1 MFEGRDSF
9 RGVPDPKFFLNAD
22 GADSD
27 GVAADIAL
35 TVLNRVVHI
44 YESNG
49 AAQAAYAITLPPV
62 GESTGLVFSFTSVED
77 LGTYNVTIQDQDE
90 SFDWSDIILTG
101 DNETVV
107 LYSDGRRWH
116 TLSRIPYA
124 KTQTLLATGAV
135 IPGVRVLILDHT
147 SAAILAAMADAK
159 AHQGL
164 FVINVLTEPGG
175 GQDHVVTITT
185 GSWNGTN
192 KVITFADI
200 ADQLIVYFD
209 SAGAGTIILNTGGA
223 LSG

>member
-1 MFEGRDSF
+1 MSFEGRDSF
-9 RGVPDPKFFLNAD
+9 RGVPDPKFFLATY
-22 GADSD
+22 
-27 GVAADIAL
+27 GVDANGDAIAAHAL
-35 TVLNRVVHI
+35 TVRNRIVHV
-44 YESNG
+44 YESNDT
-49 AAQAAYAITLPPV
+49 AAYAITLPLV

-116 TLSRIPYA
+116 TISRIPYA

-147 SAAILAAMADAK
+147 STAILAAMADAK

-192 KVITFADI
+192 KVITFANI
-200 ADQLIVYFD
+200 ADQVIVYFD